1 MANKKQLQ
9 QRLSDIDAI
18 LASGTSSIQIDG
30 VDVAFDFE
38 QLKNERAKIEREL
51 GKKPR
56 KPMAYRVN
64 LGG

>member
-51 GKKPR
+51 GKKTR

>member
-1 MANKKQLQ
+1 MANKKQLTE
-9 QRLSDIDAI
+9 RLNYIDSI
-18 LASGTSSIQIDG
+18 LASGVSSISVDG
-30 VDVAFDFE
+30 VDHEFDLD

-51 GKKPR
+51 GKKTR